1 MQSIHLTNMMV
12 IHQLPRTQETLWLR
26 ILGKGNVQK
35 QAIAELVSLSLDN
48 PLRSN
53 ALKLLTN
60 LRANLQSSQNLD
72 KEERELLME
81 LSPLYVQEDALQRG
95 VEQGEQ
101 RGMQLM
107 LESMLQVKFGEIDEQ
122 LSQVIAPLMQLSALE
137 RTQMIMQ
144 LSREELVARFGA
156 GN

>member
-1 MQSIHLTNMMV
+1 MGN
-12 IHQLPRTQETLWLR
+12 
-26 ILGKGNVQK
+26 GNVQK
-35 QAIAELVSLSLDN
+35 QAIAELAALSLDN

-72 KEERELLME
+72 EEERELLME
-81 LSPLYVQEDALQRG
+81 LSPLYLQWEEDALQ
-95 VEQGEQ
+95 QGEQ
-101 RGMQLM
+101 RGMRLM
-107 LESMLQVKFGEIDEQ
+107 IKSMLQVKFGEIDEQ

-144 LSREELVARFGA
+144 SSREELVARFGR

>member
-1 MQSIHLTNMMV
+1 MQI
-12 IHQLPRTQETLWLR
+12 RW

-35 QAIAELVSLSLDN
+35 QAIAEFAALSQDN

-72 KEERELLME
+72 EEEKELLME
-81 LSPLYVQEDALQRG
+81 LSPLYVQWKEDALQ
-95 VEQGEQ
+95 QGEQ

-107 LESMLQVKFGEIDEQ
+107 LESLLQVKFEKIDEH
-122 LSQVIAPLMQLSALE
+122 I
-137 RTQMIMQ
+137 
-144 LSREELVARFGA
+144 
-156 GN
+156 